1 MLGLSA
7 GVISSDLGYVQC
19 VLQGSDHH
27 DVYEAARILGLSPAR
42 VRQMLRSGELKGE
55 RVEGH
60 AKGVPGPWK
69 VRADS
74 VRALRA
80 SQEDT
85 QRGARRDMGEEAAET
100 AALGKSFTNQA
111 NQAAAGEPG
120 RDTGG
125 TPSEAAELLSE
136 SVRRLME
143 KLEALRKELEQLEGR
158 LEFSEIQE
166 FALQESL
173 RRERERAQ
181 RESERADAL
190 QAELDAQRSDRRGVE
205 QRSPWQR
212 LFRG

>member
-1 MLGLSA
+1 MSE
-7 GVISSDLGYVQC
+7 S
-19 VLQGSDHH
+19 SDHH

-42 VRQMLRSGELKGE
+42 VRQMLRSGELAGE

-85 QRGARRDMGEEAAET
+85 QREDSGETAAET
-100 AALGKSFTNQA
+100 VALGDGLTGQV
-111 NQAAAGEPG
+111 AAGGPG

-143 KLEALRKELEQLEGR
+143 KLEALKGELEQLEGR

-173 RRERERAQ
+173 RREKERAERER
-181 RESERADAL
+181 ERADAL
-190 QAELDAQRSDRRGVE
+190 QTELDAQRRGQGGGE

-212 LFRG
+212 LFGG

>member
-1 MLGLSA
+1 MSE
-7 GVISSDLGYVQC
+7 
-19 VLQGSDHH
+19 GSDHH

-42 VRQMLRSGELKGE
+42 VRQMLRSGELQGE

-85 QRGARRDMGEEAAET
+85 ERGERRNTGEEAAET
-100 AALGKSFTNQA
+100 VALGKA
-111 NQAAAGEPG
+111 LIGEGAARGPG

-136 SVRRLME
+136 SVRGLME
-143 KLEALRKELEQLEGR
+143 KLEALRRELEQLEGR

-173 RRERERAQ
+173 RRERERAESESEKAE
-181 RESERADAL
+181 REKERADAL
-190 QAELDAQRSDRRGVE
+190 QAELDRQPRDQRDGE
-205 QRSPWQR
+205 QRSPWRR
-212 LFRG
+212 LFGG

>member
-1 MLGLSA
+1 LGS
-7 GVISSDLGYVQC
+7 GGPGYVKR
-19 VLQGSDHH
+19 VLEGSDHH

-42 VRQMLRSGELKGE
+42 VRQMLRSGELEGE

-80 SQEDT
+80 SQKDTHRGGHREAGED
-85 QRGARRDMGEEAAET
+85 DAET
-100 AALGKSFTNQA
+100 AALGENLTG
-111 NQAAAGEPG
+111 QAAARESG

-136 SVRRLME
+136 SVRGLME
-143 KLEALRKELEQLEGR
+143 KLEALRRELEQLEGR

-181 RESERADAL
+181 RERERAEAL
-190 QAELDAQRSDRRGVE
+190 QAELDAQRGDRRGAE

-212 LFRG
+212 LFGG

>member
-1 MLGLSA
+1 MSEGL
-7 GVISSDLGYVQC
+7 
-19 VLQGSDHH
+19 DHH

-42 VRQMLRSGELKGE
+42 VRQMLRSGELEGE

-60 AKGVPGPWK
+60 AQGVPGPWK

-85 QRGARRDMGEEAAET
+85 QREDPRDKNDAAET
-100 AALGKSFTNQA
+100 VTLGEGLTV
-111 NQAAAGEPG
+111 QAAAGGSE

-136 SVRRLME
+136 SVRGLME
-143 KLEALRKELEQLEGR
+143 KLEALRRELEQLEGR

-173 RRERERAQ
+173 RRER
-181 RESERADAL
+181 ADGL
-190 QAELDAQRSDRRGVE
+190 QAELEAERRAPRGE
-205 QRSPWQR
+205 QPRSPWQR
-212 LFRG
+212 LFGG

>member
-1 MLGLSA
+1 MSE
-7 GVISSDLGYVQC
+7 
-19 VLQGSDHH
+19 GSDHH

-42 VRQMLRSGELKGE
+42 VRQMLRSGELAGE

-60 AKGVPGPWK
+60 AKGIPGPWK

-85 QRGARRDMGEEAAET
+85 HRGERRDSGEAAET
-100 AALGKSFTNQA
+100 VAFGGGLTD
-111 NQAAAGEPG
+111 QAAARDPG

-143 KLEALRKELEQLEGR
+143 KLEALRRELEQLEGR

-173 RRERERAQ
+173 RREKERAERER
-181 RESERADAL
+181 ERADAL
-190 QAELDAQRSDRRGVE
+190 QTELDAQRRDQRSGE

-212 LFRG
+212 LFGR

>member
-1 MLGLSA
+1 MLE
-7 GVISSDLGYVQC
+7 
-19 VLQGSDHH
+19 GSDHH

-69 VRADS
+69 VRAYS

-80 SQEDT
+80 SQEET
-85 QRGARRDMGEEAAET
+85 QRGARRDTGEEAAET
-100 AALGKSFTNQA
+100 AALGESLTS
-111 NQAAAGEPG
+111 QAAAEEPG

-143 KLEALRKELEQLEGR
+143 KLEALGKELEQLEGR

-181 RESERADAL
+181 REGERADAL
-190 QAELDAQRSDRRGVE
+190 QAELDAQRSDRRGAE

-212 LFRG
+212 LFGG

>member
-1 MLGLSA
+1 MSE
-7 GVISSDLGYVQC
+7 
-19 VLQGSDHH
+19 GSDHH

-55 RVEGH
+55 RVGGH

-80 SQEDT
+80 SQEGIE
-85 QRGARRDMGEEAAET
+85 RGERRNTGEEAAET
-100 AALGKSFTNQA
+100 VALGEPLIVQDA
-111 NQAAAGEPG
+111 MEDPG

-136 SVRRLME
+136 SVRGLME
-143 KLEALRKELEQLEGR
+143 KLEALKRELEQLEGR

-173 RRERERAQ
+173 RRERERAE

-190 QAELDAQRSDRRGVE
+190 QAELAAQLRSTEIRGVGSSE
-205 QRSPWQR
+205 APGGACSGDSV
-212 LFRG
+212 RG

>member
-1 MLGLSA
+1 MRVPA
-7 GVISSDLGYVQC
+7 
-19 VLQGSDHH
+19 GSDHH

-74 VRALRA
+74 VRALRT

-85 QRGARRDMGEEAAET
+85 ERGERRNTGQEAAET
-100 AALGKSFTNQA
+100 VALGEA
-111 NQAAAGEPG
+111 LVGEGAARDLG

-125 TPSEAAELLSE
+125 TTPSEAAELLSE
-136 SVRRLME
+136 SVRGLME
-143 KLEALRKELEQLEGR
+143 KLEALRRELEQLEGR

-173 RRERERAQ
+173 RRERERAE
-181 RESERADAL
+181 REKERADAL
-190 QAELDAQRSDRRGVE
+190 RAELDAQRRDQSGGE
-205 QRSPWQR
+205 QRSPWRR
-212 LFRG
+212 LFGG

>member
-1 MLGLSA
+1 MSE
-7 GVISSDLGYVQC
+7 
-19 VLQGSDHH
+19 GSDHH
-27 DVYEAARILGLSPAR
+27 DVYEAARILGFSPAR

-55 RVEGH
+55 RVGGH
-60 AKGVPGPWK
+60 AKGVLGPWK

-80 SQEDT
+80 SQEGIE
-85 QRGARRDMGEEAAET
+85 RGERRNTGEEAAET
-100 AALGKSFTNQA
+100 VALGEPLIVQDA
-111 NQAAAGEPG
+111 MEDPG

-136 SVRRLME
+136 SVRGLME
-143 KLEALRKELEQLEGR
+143 KLEALKRELEQLEGR

-173 RRERERAQ
+173 RRERERAASEKERAE
-181 RESERADAL
+181 RESERADTL
-190 QAELDAQRSDRRGVE
+190 QAELDARRRDQRGGE

-212 LFRG
+212 LFGG

>member
-1 MLGLSA
+1 MGS
-7 GVISSDLGYVQC
+7 GDPGYVQR
-19 VLQGSDHH
+19 VLGGSDHH

-42 VRQMLRSGELKGE
+42 VRQMLRSGELEGE

-85 QRGARRDMGEEAAET
+85 QRGERRDTGEEAAET
-100 AALGKSFTNQA
+100 AALGENLTG
-111 NQAAAGEPG
+111 QAAAGEPG

-136 SVRRLME
+136 SVRGLME
-143 KLEALRKELEQLEGR
+143 KLEGLRRELEQLEGR

-173 RRERERAQ
+173 RRERERAEH
-181 RESERADAL
+181 ESERADAL
-190 QAELDAQRSDRRGVE
+190 QAELDARGRDQRSGE

-212 LFRG
+212 LFGG

>member
-1 MLGLSA
+1 VSEGLE
-7 GVISSDLGYVQC
+7 
-19 VLQGSDHH
+19 HH

-55 RVEGH
+55 RVGGQ

-80 SQEDT
+80 SQENT
-85 QRGARRDMGEEAAET
+85 ERGERQNTGEEAAET
-100 AALGKSFTNQA
+100 VALGEALVGQD
-111 NQAAAGEPG
+111 AAGDPG

-143 KLEALRKELEQLEGR
+143 KLEALKRELEQLEGR

-173 RRERERAQ
+173 RRERERA
-181 RESERADAL
+181 ESERKRADAL
-190 QAELDAQRSDRRGVE
+190 QAELEAQRRDHRSGE

-212 LFRG
+212 LFGG

>member
-1 MLGLSA
+1 MSE
-7 GVISSDLGYVQC
+7 S
-19 VLQGSDHH
+19 SDHH

-42 VRQMLRSGELKGE
+42 VRQMLRSGELAGE

-85 QRGARRDMGEEAAET
+85 QRGDSGEAAAET
-100 AALGKSFTNQA
+100 VALGDGVTGQL
-111 NQAAAGEPG
+111 AAGDPG

-143 KLEALRKELEQLEGR
+143 KLEALRGELEQLEGR

-173 RRERERAQ
+173 RREKERAERER
-181 RESERADAL
+181 ERADAL
-190 QAELDAQRSDRRGVE
+190 QTELDAQRRGQRGGE

-212 LFRG
+212 LFGG

>member
-1 MLGLSA
+1 MADAGSSPGLGS
-7 GVISSDLGYVQC
+7 GDPGYVERMSE
-19 VLQGSDHH
+19 GSDHH

-60 AKGVPGPWK
+60 AKGAPGPWK

-74 VRALRA
+74 VRALRT

-85 QRGARRDMGEEAAET
+85 ERGERRNTGQEAAET
-100 AALGKSFTNQA
+100 VALGEA
-111 NQAAAGEPG
+111 LVGEGAARDLG

-136 SVRRLME
+136 SVRGLME
-143 KLEALRKELEQLEGR
+143 KLEALRRELEQLEGR

-173 RRERERAQ
+173 SRERERAE
-181 RESERADAL
+181 REKERADGL
-190 QAELDAQRSDRRGVE
+190 RAELDAQRRDQSGGQ
-205 QRSPWQR
+205 QRSPWRR
-212 LFRG
+212 LFGG

>member
-1 MLGLSA
+1 MSEGL
-7 GVISSDLGYVQC
+7 
-19 VLQGSDHH
+19 DHH

-42 VRQMLRSGELKGE
+42 VRQMLRSGELEGE
-55 RVEGH
+55 RAEGQ

-74 VRALRA
+74 VRALCA

-85 QRGARRDMGEEAAET
+85 ERGERRDTGEEAAET
-100 AALGKSFTNQA
+100 VALGEDLSDQA
-111 NQAAAGEPG
+111 TAGGPG

-136 SVRRLME
+136 SVRGLME
-143 KLEALRKELEQLEGR
+143 KLEALKGELEQLEGR

-173 RRERERAQ
+173 RRERERAE
-181 RESERADAL
+181 RERERADAL
-190 QAELDAQRSDRRGVE
+190 QAELDARRRARRG
-205 QRSPWQR
+205 
-212 LFRG
+212 G

>member
-1 MLGLSA
+1 VSE
-7 GVISSDLGYVQC
+7 
-19 VLQGSDHH
+19 GSDHH

-42 VRQMLRSGELKGE
+42 VRQMLRSGELTGE

-60 AKGVPGPWK
+60 AKGIPGPWK

-80 SQEDT
+80 SQEQT
-85 QRGARRDMGEEAAET
+85 ERGERRETGEEAAET
-100 AALGKSFTNQA
+100 VALGETLVGEG
-111 NQAAAGEPG
+111 AAGNPSR

-136 SVRRLME
+136 SVRGLME
-143 KLEALRKELEQLEGR
+143 KLEALKRELEQLEGR

-173 RRERERAQ
+173 RRERERAASEKERAE
-181 RESERADAL
+181 RESERADTL
-190 QAELDAQRSDRRGVE
+190 QAKLDAWRRDQRGGE

-212 LFRG
+212 LFGG